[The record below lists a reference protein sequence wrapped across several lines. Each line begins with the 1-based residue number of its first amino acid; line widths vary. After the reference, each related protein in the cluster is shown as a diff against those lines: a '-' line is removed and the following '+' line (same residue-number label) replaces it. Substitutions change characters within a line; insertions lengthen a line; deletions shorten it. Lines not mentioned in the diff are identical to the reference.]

1 MDYRMIM
8 KQIIL
13 IVTSAIFLSVL
24 TSVSYANGTSLQ
36 SNSLDS
42 STSLQLAP
50 VSSDQQTTS
59 GNNSMSA
66 NSVSSSPQG
75 LTSSQRTTSAIPVS
89 SSQKVKSDVAT
100 TSAPAYQ
107 RTQYTEQ
114 GLFPAPTETQ
124 KQAFTGVART
134 ALPMTPDEI
143 RQLQNMMVFTKRA
156 ASEPVGTPPK
166 PVLSTQ
172 IVNLAPGSAPPVVR
186 LEQGFVTSVVFTDVS
201 GNPWP
206 IVSYDLGNSKAFN
219 IQWLTSSNLLMI
231 QATSLYT
238 FGNLDVTLQGLST
251 PVMLTLIPGQKVVD
265 YRADLQIQRALPGTT
280 DDNYADKAGTPVNQ
294 TLLDILNGVPPQNA
308 QVLQVTGGAAA
319 AWLIDGKLYLRTK
332 LTVLSPGWISIM
344 KNADGTNAYEMS
356 KTANI
361 LVSRYGLP
369 VQLKIEGLS

>member
-1 MDYRMIM
+1 MILLNREAMDYRIMI
-8 KQIIL
+8 KQVMF
-13 IVTSAIFLSVL
+13 IVASMVFLNL
-24 TSVSYANGTSLQ
+24 LAFASYANGVSTTYGSD
-36 SNSLDS
+36 NS

-50 VSSDQQTTS
+50 VYSDQQATSNDTT
-59 GNNSMSA
+59 MPVT
-66 NSVSSSPQG
+66 SVSSS
-75 LTSSQRTTSAIPVS
+75 SQTTNS
-89 SSQKVKSDVAT
+89 KT
-100 TSAPAYQ
+100 TIASTPAQ
-107 RTQYTEQ
+107 QSTKYTEKD
-114 GLFPAPTETQ
+114 LFPAPTETQ
-124 KQAFTGVART
+124 KQAFNNVART
-134 ALPMTPDEI
+134 ALPMSPGEI
-143 RQLQNMMVFTKRA
+143 RQLKNMMVFTKRA

-186 LEQGFVTSVVFTDVS
+186 LEQGFVTSVVFTDIS

-219 IQWLTSSNLLMI
+219 IQWLTNSNLLMI

-238 FGNLDVTLQGLST
+238 FGNLAVTLKGLPT

-265 YRADLQIQRALPGTT
+265 YRADMQIQRELPGTT
-280 DDNYADKAGTPVNQ
+280 NENFSAANGTPVNQ

-308 QVLQVTGGAAA
+308 KVLKVTGGAAS